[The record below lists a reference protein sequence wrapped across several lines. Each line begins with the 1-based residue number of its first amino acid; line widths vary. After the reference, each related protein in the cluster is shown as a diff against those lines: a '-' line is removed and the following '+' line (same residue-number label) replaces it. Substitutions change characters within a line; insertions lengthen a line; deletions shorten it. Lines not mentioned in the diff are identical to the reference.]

1 VKRSS
6 NAWGDSA
13 YLVEEIISLSNF
25 CHCQHVSTKDWE
37 NDFLIATQMT
47 AASNNRFSAVDTR
60 LRWQAIN
67 ETSIP
72 SVQADRRIV
81 NARQNKT
88 PPNGGVLL
96 K

>member
-1 VKRSS
+1 
-6 NAWGDSA
+6 
-13 YLVEEIISLSNF
+13 
-25 CHCQHVSTKDWE
+25 
-37 NDFLIATQMT
+37 MT
-47 AASNNRFSAVDTR
+47 AASNNRFSAADTR
-60 LRWQAIN
+60 LRSQAIN